1 MPRSTPDPAP
11 SALPAR
17 TSTGRSVI
25 VTASDSGIGKA
36 TAVALAGAG
45 YDVGITW
52 HADEQGAQGTAD
64 QVRALGRRAEV
75 RRLDLEQLPEA
86 ADVVDELADTLGGQ
100 LWALVSNAGGGGG
113 GPFLDLPYDEWRTRM
128 RVNLDGAFLCL
139 QRAARRMVAAG
150 QGGRLVAV
158 TSVHEHAPRVGA
170 TDYVTAKHGLGGLVK
185 NAALEL
191 AQHGITVNAVGPG
204 EIATPLTGN
213 EDVDPESVK
222 RPGVPLGRVG
232 HADEI
237 AATIA
242 FLCSDAASYTTGASY
257 VVDGGMLLMGPH
269 GGSDLPSHEWREG

>member
-1 MPRSTPDPAP
+1 M
-11 SALPAR
+11 
-17 TSTGRSVI
+17 TSTDPQDPPARSVI

-36 TAVALAGAG
+36 TAVALARAG
-45 YDVGITW
+45 FDVGITW
-52 HADEQGAQGTAD
+52 HSDEEGAQGTAEE
-64 QVRALGRRAEV
+64 VRALGRRAEV

-86 ADVVDELADTLGGQ
+86 ADVVDELADALGGQ
-100 LWALVSNAGGGGG
+100 LWALVSNAGGGSG
-113 GPFLDLPYDEWRTRM
+113 GPFLELPYEEWRSRM

-150 QGGRLVAV
+150 QGGRLVAI
-158 TSVHEHAPRVGA
+158 TSVHETAPRVGS

-191 AQHGITVNAVGPG
+191 SQHGITVNAVAPG

-213 EDVDPESVK
+213 EDVDPSTVQ
-222 RPGVPLGRVG
+222 RPGVPLGRAG
-232 HADEI
+232 GAYEI
-237 AATIA
+237 AATVA

-269 GGSDLPSHEWREG
+269 GGSDLPSDDWREG

>member
-1 MPRSTPDPAP
+1 MTRCA
-11 SALPAR
+11 
-17 TSTGRSVI
+17 I

-36 TAVALAGAG
+36 TAVALARAG

-52 HADEQGAQGTAD
+52 HDDEPGAQGTAAE
-64 QVRALGRRAEV
+64 VRALGRRAEV

-86 ADVVDELADTLGGQ
+86 ADVVDELAEALGGD

-139 QRAARRMVAAG
+139 QRAARRMVTGG

-158 TSVHEHAPRVGA
+158 TSVHEHQPRVGA

-191 AQHGITVNAVGPG
+191 ASSGITVNAVAPG

-213 EDVDPESVK
+213 EDADPEQVP

-232 HADEI
+232 SAHEI
-237 AATIA
+237 AAA
-242 FLCSDAASYTTGASY
+242 VAHLCSPEASYTTGASL
-257 VVDGGMLLMGPH
+257 VVDGGMVLMGPH
-269 GGSDLPSHEWREG
+269 AGSHLTSDEWREG